1 MDNIF
6 DKIKFVDNKENY
18 ESIDDYNDD
27 NDDEIKKNNDD
38 ETKKSN
44 DDETKKSNRPKCLSC
59 KWCGIY
65 IPKRYV
71 TTALTAVGM
80 LFVYSMRTNLGVT
93 VITILDH
100 SSYKKVHEDAIKNVS
115 SITTSSSR
123 NTFRQGRLHNIILH
137 RPPCKALHWG
147 PCLHNHSQE

>member
-27 NDDEIKKNNDD
+27 NDDETKKNNDD
-38 ETKKSN
+38 ETKKN
-44 DDETKKSNRPKCLSC
+44 NRPKCLSC

-80 LFVYSMRTNLGVT
+80 LLVYSMRTNLGVT

-115 SITTSSSR
+115 SLTTSSSR
-123 NTFRQGRLHNIILH
+123 NTYRQGRLHNIILH
-137 RPPCKALHWG
+137 RPLCKALHWG

>member
-18 ESIDDYNDD
+18 ESLDDN

-38 ETKKSN
+38 ETKKN
-44 DDETKKSNRPKCLSC
+44 KKPKCLSC

-115 SITTSSSR
+115 S
-123 NTFRQGRLHNIILH
+123 NI
-137 RPPCKALHWG
+137 G
-147 PCLHNHSQE
+147 

>member
-6 DKIKFVDNKENY
+6 DKIKFVDNKEIY
-18 ESIDDYNDD
+18 ESIDDNDNNDD
-27 NDDEIKKNNDD
+27 SDEDTKKNNDD
-38 ETKKSN
+38 ETEKSN
-44 DDETKKSNRPKCLSC
+44 DDETKKSNKPRCFSC

-115 SITTSSSR
+115 WLMTSSSR
-123 NTFRQGRLHNIILH
+123 NTYRQGRLHNII
-137 RPPCKALHWG
+137 G
-147 PCLHNHSQE
+147 PRAKHCLHNHSYE